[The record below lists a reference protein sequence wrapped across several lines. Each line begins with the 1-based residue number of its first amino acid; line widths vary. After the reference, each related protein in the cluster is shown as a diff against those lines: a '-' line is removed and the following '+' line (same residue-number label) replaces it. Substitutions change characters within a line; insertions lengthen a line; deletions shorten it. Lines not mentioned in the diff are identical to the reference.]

1 VLVAETEVA
10 RIGGGLLVLVGVA
23 KGDTRSEASRLASKT
38 LSLRIFDDA
47 DGRMNLAVAQSG
59 GAVLCV
65 SQFTLHADV
74 RRGSRPSYEGAAP
87 AEQAEPLYSAFCS
100 AIEDSGVKCER
111 GVFGADMQLELTNDG
126 PVTIILDTEDLA
138 RPRRA

>member
-1 VLVAETEVA
+1 VVVTGSEVA
-10 RIGGGLLVLVGVA
+10 RIASGLVVLVGVA
-23 KGDTRSEASRLASKT
+23 KGDTLSDAARLASKT
-38 LSLRIFDDA
+38 LSLRIFDDP

-74 RRGSRPSYEGAAP
+74 RRGSRPSYERAAP
-87 AEQAEPLYSAFCS
+87 AGEAEPLYNAVCS
-100 AIEDSGVKCER
+100 AIEHAGVKCER

-126 PVTIILDTEDLA
+126 PVTIVLDTEDLA
-138 RPRRA
+138 RPRRS